1 MGKIFTI
8 TTRREFFRKVL
19 SGLGLAALLPVV
31 STCKKKTV
39 RGGIVGPDVTLGHR
53 LRTGNF
59 PEVTKTLTT
68 EVVIVGGGV
77 SGLAAARELKKAGI
91 PFQLL
96 ELHSEGGGNAIGGKS
111 DVSAYPWGAH
121 YLPLP
126 LHTDTPYLNFL
137 REAGVIT
144 GMKDGLPVYNEYY
157 ICFDPKERLLIN
169 NYWQDGLTPTAGVPE
184 KDLDEIQRFLSKM
197 EHYKQLIGSDGR
209 DAFAI
214 PVRNSSADPAIRELD
229 NISMNEYLTQEK
241 FQSGYLYWYI
251 NYCCLDDFGSAL
263 DETSAWAAIHYFASR
278 KGRAANVPHDSVLT
292 WPEGNHWLVKKL
304 TAIAHDHIA
313 TRSLVYNVVS
323 GKSGAEVKYFDAG
336 SEISVSI
343 NCSAVIMATPQF
355 ITQRLLGNHR
365 PISWQYSPWVVAN
378 ITLTNKLNE
387 RRGEELSWDNVIYGS
402 HHLGY
407 IHANHQGL
415 SQPLSDKRVITYYR
429 AFSGPDVEQRKKA
442 YETSYDDWRQ
452 LVLNDLSIAH
462 PGIEES
468 IEQLDV
474 YVWGHGMVKP
484 YPGFIWNPDRLTTDT
499 VYSDRI
505 HFAHSDLSGISIF
518 EEAFHNGITAAK
530 KIISNDVNG

>member
-8 TTRREFFRKVL
+8 TSRREFFRKLL
-19 SGLGLAALLPVV
+19 SGLGLVALAPVV
-31 STCKKKTV
+31 STCEKKSI

-59 PEVTKTLTT
+59 PEVSKTQSTG
-68 EVVIVGGGV
+68 VVIVGGGV

-96 ELHSEGGGNAIGGKS
+96 ELHNESGGNAIGGKS

-126 LHTDTPYLNFL
+126 LHTDTAYLNFL

-144 GMKDGLPVYNEYY
+144 GMSNGLPVYNEYY
-157 ICFDPKERLLIN
+157 VCFDPKERLLIN
-169 NYWQDGLTPTAGVPE
+169 NYWQDGLTPTVGVPE
-184 KDLDEIQRFLSKM
+184 KDLNEIQRFLSKI
-197 EHYKQLIGSDGR
+197 EYYKHLTGSDGR

-214 PVRNSSADPAIRELD
+214 PVRNSSTDPAIRELD
-229 NISMNEYLTQEK
+229 SISMNDYLIRENFKSEYLH
-241 FQSGYLYWYI
+241 WYI

-263 DETSAWAAIHYFASR
+263 EETSAWAAIHYFASR
-278 KGRAANVPHDSVLT
+278 KGQAANVPHDSVLT
-292 WPEGNHWLVKKL
+292 WPEGNHWLVKQL
-304 TAIAHDHIA
+304 TELVHEHIA
-313 TRSLVYNVVS
+313 TKSLVYSVVA

-336 SEISVSI
+336 TGTSVLI

-355 ITQRLLGNHR
+355 ISQRLLGNHR
-365 PISWQYSPWVVAN
+365 PVIWQYSPWVVAN

-402 HHLGY
+402 NHLGY
-407 IHANHQGL
+407 IHANHQLL
-415 SQPLSDKRVITYYR
+415 SQSYSDKRVITYYR
-429 AFSGPDVEQRKKA
+429 ALSGPDAEQRKQA
-442 YETSYDDWRQ
+442 YETKYEEWRE
-452 LVLNDLSIAH
+452 LVLKDLEPAH
-462 PGIEES
+462 PEIENS

-484 YPGFIWNPDRLTTDT
+484 YPGFIWNPDRVT
-499 VYSDRI
+499 VNTVINDRI

-518 EEAFHNGITAAK
+518 EEAFHNGIAAAK
-530 KIISNDVNG
+530 TIISNGVNG